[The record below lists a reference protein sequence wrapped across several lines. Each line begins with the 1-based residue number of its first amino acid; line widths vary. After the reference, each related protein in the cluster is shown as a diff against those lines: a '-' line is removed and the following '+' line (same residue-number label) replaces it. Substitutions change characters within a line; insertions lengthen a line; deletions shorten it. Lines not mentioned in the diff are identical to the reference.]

1 MAMGMFSACM
11 FRYFKMPAPAVA
23 FIIWALL
30 IGFAQI
36 YVGVHYPGD
45 VMVGFIIGG
54 IIGYAIWLLLKKMV
68 ISRFNHSHKTP
79 KHI

>member
-1 MAMGMFSACM
+1 
-11 FRYFKMPAPAVA
+11 
-23 FIIWALL
+23 
-30 IGFAQI
+30 
-36 YVGVHYPGD
+36 

-54 IIGYAIWLLLKKMV
+54 NIGYAIWLLLKKMV